1 MEGYSIK
8 VSGLEEA
15 LGSINQLAGDLPGRA
30 IADALN
36 HTANQVRQQLQAEM
50 ASVFDRPTPFT
61 INAVRIFN
69 ATPKRQEAV
78 VWVKDDKDNN
88 SKGQAPEDWV
98 APQVF
103 GGQRATKKS
112 EELLRGRGILP
123 PGKFIVP
130 GKGARLDA
138 YGNISRGHLVQILSG
153 LKLLNRDGYTADASK
168 QWRSFRK
175 GHERAFFVIRR
186 GKTPIGIA
194 ERRGKRMEVVL
205 AFVDQPNY
213 SRRLDFHGVAERVAN
228 DRLSANLDK
237 ALLDALAHAFSGLP
251 SNFRKRPQDQPGGSK
266 PHRYR

>member
-1 MEGYSIK
+1 MSYSIR
-8 VSGLEEA
+8 VSGIEDA
-15 LGSINQLAGDLPGRA
+15 LGAILRLAGDLPGRA
-30 IADALN
+30 MADALN

-61 INAVRIFN
+61 INAVRVLN
-69 ATPKRQEAV
+69 ATPTSLVAA

-98 APQVF
+98 GAQVF
-103 GGQRATKKS
+103 GGWRAEKKS
-112 EELLRGRGILP
+112 EMLLRRKGILP
-123 PGKFIVP
+123 AGKFIVP

-138 YGNISRGHLVQILSG
+138 YGNISRGHLIQILSG

-194 ERRGKRMEVVL
+194 ERRGKGKDKPVVVL
-205 AFVDQPNY
+205 AFVSEPNY
-213 SRRLDFHGVAERVAN
+213 TRRLDFHGVAERVA
-228 DRLSANLDK
+228 DAKLAANLDK
-237 ALLDALAHAFSGLP
+237 ALLDALSGSLP
-251 SNFRKRPQDQPGGSK
+251 TNFRKRPQAYPSGPQ
-266 PHRYR
+266 PHRY